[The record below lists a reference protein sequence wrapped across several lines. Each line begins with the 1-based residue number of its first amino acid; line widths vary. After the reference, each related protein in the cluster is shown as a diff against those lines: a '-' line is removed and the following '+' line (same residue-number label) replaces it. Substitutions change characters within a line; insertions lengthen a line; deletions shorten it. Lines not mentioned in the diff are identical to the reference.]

1 MLNANEIFS
10 AHFNKIARELPF
22 DSAWNNGTGYFDAL
36 VTADIAD
43 LEVGEMAKSYTGDV
57 NRRRIIIMKT
67 VLGNVVVFDRYTD
80 NATLEYPVFTQ
91 NSPRAI
97 ERAQLVKSG
106 QINGGQMEALLGDAD
121 YPDCTR
127 SLARRLMSLQAAFDK
142 ATTAV
147 VA

>member
-97 ERAQLVKSG
+97 ERAQLVKAVRLTVNKWRHFWAM
-106 QINGGQMEALLGDAD
+106 QIIRIAHCHW
-121 YPDCTR
+121 P
-127 SLARRLMSLQAAFDK
+127 
-142 ATTAV
+142 V
-147 VA
+147 V

>member
-36 VTADIAD
+36 VEAPIPD
-43 LEVGEMAKSYTGDV
+43 LEVGEMAKSHTGAT

-91 NSPRAI
+91 NSPRAL

-106 QINGGQMEALLGDAD
+106 QINGEQMEALLGDAD
-121 YPDCTR
+121 YPDCTP
-127 SLARRLMSLQAAFDK
+127 SLARRLISLQAAFNK
-142 ATTAV
+142 ASTAV
-147 VA
+147 EA

>member
-57 NRRRIIIMKT
+57 NRRRIIVMKT

-91 NSPRAI
+91 NSPRAL

-106 QINGGQMEALLGDAD
+106 QINGEQMEALLGDAD
-121 YPDCTR
+121 YPDCTL
-127 SLARRLMSLQAAFDK
+127 SLARRLISLQAAFNK
-142 ATTAV
+142 ASTAV
-147 VA
+147 EA